1 MFGRSNPGNF
11 IKVFLVLS
19 FWIFS
24 ALARAMP
31 HAEPQSVP
39 GQFLVKIRRTSSPS
53 AVHRWLQ
60 NTGTFVKSRLRDR
73 GIMVVQRPSFEYPAT
88 SKMNFAQNP
97 DIEFVEPNF
106 IFHADE
112 APNDPDFS
120 KLWQYQNEG
129 HNLIGYDLN
138 MQRAWDVTTGSS
150 RIIVAVLDTG
160 IDYTHPDLEENMWV
174 NQKEM
179 HGYVGVDDDQNGF
192 VDDINGFNFVD
203 GNGDIMDD
211 GGHGTHCAGT
221 IGARGNNGLGIVGI
235 NWKVQLMA
243 LKFMDGHG
251 SGTTENVIRSI
262 DYAVQMGARVLSNS
276 WGGISQSSQL
286 LKEAI
291 ARANAAGVLFVAA
304 AGNESNNN
312 DQMAIYPGGYGVP
325 NIISVASIA
334 RDGNLAA
341 SSNYGLKSVDLAAPG
356 VDIYST
362 SLNHG
367 YETRSGTS
375 MATPLVAGV
384 AALVLSVKPNLSV
397 TALRRCLLNSVSP
410 LDSLKN
416 ITRTGGT
423 LNAYGAL
430 INSCRD

>member
-262 DYAVQMGARVLSNS
+262 DYAVQMGARVL
-276 WGGISQSSQL
+276 
-286 LKEAI
+286 
-291 ARANAAGVLFVAA
+291 
-304 AGNESNNN
+304 
-312 DQMAIYPGGYGVP
+312 
-325 NIISVASIA
+325 
-334 RDGNLAA
+334 
-341 SSNYGLKSVDLAAPG
+341 
-356 VDIYST
+356 
-362 SLNHG
+362 
-367 YETRSGTS
+367 
-375 MATPLVAGV
+375 
-384 AALVLSVKPNLSV
+384 
-397 TALRRCLLNSVSP
+397 
-410 LDSLKN
+410 
-416 ITRTGGT
+416 
-423 LNAYGAL
+423 
-430 INSCRD
+430 